1 MKLAIIDDH
10 RLFRD
15 GLRALLE
22 REPDLEIAGE
32 AADAREAYVLVD
44 QVKPEVAI
52 MDINLP
58 GVNGVTATREI
69 KRRFESCKI
78 LILSMHAGE
87 EFVSQALSAGASGYA
102 LKEQAS
108 YEIVDA
114 IRAVGRGRSYLSP
127 GISKLVVEDF
137 LRLQRGQSS
146 ANGPRDLLSERERV
160 VFDLLVRGYSNQPI
174 AAELGISVKT
184 VETHRAHVL
193 KKLQVHSIVDLVR
206 LAARH
211 GLLPD

>member
-15 GLRALLE
+15 GLRALLS
-22 REPDLEIAGE
+22 REPDLEVAGE
-32 AADAREAYVLVD
+32 ASDARGAYELIN

-52 MDINLP
+52 MDIHLP

-69 KRRFESCKI
+69 KRRVESCKI
-78 LILSMHAGE
+78 LILSMHSGE
-87 EFVSQALSAGASGYA
+87 EFVSQALLAGASGYA

-108 YEIVDA
+108 YEIIDA

-137 LRLQRGQSS
+137 LRLRRGQTS
-146 ANGPRDLLSERERV
+146 A
-160 VFDLLVRGYSNQPI
+160 
-174 AAELGISVKT
+174 T
-184 VETHRAHVL
+184 
-193 KKLQVHSIVDLVR
+193 
-206 LAARH
+206 
-211 GLLPD
+211 